1 MRRSLDKRADWRAA
15 LIACWVARS
24 GGAKDIEIEDFLPVF
39 EGEDD
44 EAPQQT
50 WQEQLAIM
58 EAMAAQSKARGDNG
72 VQG

>member
-1 MRRSLDKRADWRAA
+1 

-24 GGAKDIEIEDFLPVF
+24 GGAKDAEIDDFLLRF

-44 EAPQQT
+44 DEDEPSGQT

-58 EAMAAQSKARGDNG
+58 EAMAARSKAQRDAG
-72 VQG
+72 VTG